1 MPLVNGDQQRSD
13 HSPSTVVL
21 IYIQLNTGN
30 QNRFTIFV
38 DSSQLCMRSMYVSV
52 EILAATTRV
61 EEDREAG
68 ARRTGGGRGRE
79 AGEQGAGSGVYMRA
93 ESGSRN
99 K

>member
-1 MPLVNGDQQRSD
+1 
-13 HSPSTVVL
+13 
-21 IYIQLNTGN
+21 
-30 QNRFTIFV
+30 
-38 DSSQLCMRSMYVSV
+38 MRSMYVSV

-68 ARRTGGGRGRE
+68 AQENRGREREGSGRGRE